1 MKTIFLSSGQ
11 GSFVPGMCKSE
22 YDRIPAFRAAI
33 DEISTVSGEDI
44 PSLCWGSGRVKVKND
59 PYLSHVTLWASNYA
73 MTRALASAGIIPD
86 LLMGHSLGEI
96 IAFCLSGALS
106 LADACRLIAHR
117 GRLFAEN
124 RERSAS
130 DLVAVIGEIDRLK
143 AFTADI
149 VSVPGVYPA
158 NFNTPMQV
166 VFAITNRDAELFSDR
181 ARKAGLRSVPLK
193 VGNGCHSPHVS
204 EIHLPLA
211 EFVDSLE
218 ITDPAVPIF
227 SCVTSG
233 IVDTAP
239 QVKDI
244 LRQHVL
250 CPVHWWETLD
260 TLAANSTGDFRLID
274 LSYSNAVKGLILG
287 WSADAPLCQA
297 EALLKETRNAC

>member
-11 GSFVPGMCKSE
+11 GSFVPGMGKSE

-33 DEISTVSGEDI
+33 DEISASSGEDI

-59 PYLSHVTLWASNYA
+59 PYLSHVSQWASNYA
-73 MTRALASAGIIPD
+73 MTRALEAAGITPD

-106 LADACRLIAHR
+106 LADACRLIARR
-117 GRLFAEN
+117 GKLFAEN

-130 DLVAVIGEIDRLK
+130 DLVAVIGERESIK

-166 VFAITNRDAELFSDR
+166 VFAIANRDAELFSGR
-181 ARKAGLRSVPLK
+181 AREAGLRSVPLK

-218 ITDPAVPIF
+218 IADPAVPVF
-227 SCVTSG
+227 SCVTSAV
-233 IVDTAP
+233 VDTAS

-244 LRQHVL
+244 LKRHVL

-260 TLAANSTGDFRLID
+260 ALAANSGGDFRLID
-274 LSYSNAVKGLILG
+274 LSYSNAVKGLVLG
-287 WSADAPLCQA
+287 WRADAPLSQA
-297 EALLKETRNAC
+297 EALLKETRNEC